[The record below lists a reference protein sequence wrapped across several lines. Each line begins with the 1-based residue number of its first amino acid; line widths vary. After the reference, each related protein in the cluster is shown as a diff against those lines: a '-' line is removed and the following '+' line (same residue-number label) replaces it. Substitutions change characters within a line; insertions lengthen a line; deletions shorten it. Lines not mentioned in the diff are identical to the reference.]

1 MCIRK
6 YVMTVLALMLIVS
19 YVARVIIVNKNAQV
33 TPTYTYE
40 MGEIVDF
47 GNDYIDGIE
56 ECITGY
62 AVQVLGYE
70 LVDTKELYER
80 YNMGEVEDYALAN
93 TPFYCLLKVRF
104 YNNNSD
110 LGENGGLMLQRYSL
124 MSENYM
130 TMISENVFCTMYP
143 DMPGIAFS
151 LRKGTSME
159 LELPYPITRNEGCT
173 KEDMKMNPPMLEIT
187 EFPNRKMLKAG

>member
-1 MCIRK
+1 MCVRK
-6 YVMTVLALMLIVS
+6 YVITVLALMLIVS
-19 YVARVIIVNKNAQV
+19 YVARVTIVNKNAQR

-56 ECITGY
+56 ECIPGY

-80 YNMGEVEDYALAN
+80 YSMGEVEDYALAN

-110 LGENGGLMLQRYSL
+110 LGENGGLMLNRYSL

-143 DMPGIAFS
+143 DMPGIDFS
-151 LRKGTSME
+151 LRKGTSLE

-173 KEDMKMNPPMLEIT
+173 KEDMKKNPPMLEIA
-187 EFPNRKMLKAG
+187 EFPNRRVLKAG

>member
-1 MCIRK
+1 MCVRK
-6 YVMTVLALMLIVS
+6 YVITVLALMLIVS
-19 YVARVIIVNKNAQV
+19 YVARVTIVNKNAQR

-56 ECITGY
+56 ECIPGY

-80 YNMGEVEDYALAN
+80 YSMGEVEDYALAN

-110 LGENGGLMLQRYSL
+110 LGENGGLMLNRYSL

-130 TMISENVFCTMYP
+130 TLISENVFCTMYP

-173 KEDMKMNPPMLEIT
+173 KEDMKKNPPMLEIA
-187 EFPNRKMLKAG
+187 EFPNRRVLKAG

>member
-56 ECITGY
+56 ECIPGY